1 MSLTVSFNSKEQHIY
16 QIGFNGFSQLD
27 QCEWHEPSISAP
39 ALVASFPEHDIIGI
53 YVGFEAAIAWS
64 RLKILLFGWSQ
75 LFPTHLYYNYGNSTH
90 MTGTILKDELSINGE
105 LKKCQVTSTTATRPV
120 LILIQTTTLDLLQ
133 IETVGD
139 IQQHRSN
146 RLDQSNEKYK
156 THWIMSDCIEFA
168 HTAEYGSAQLVSGLI
183 VYWHLDDPAMVHTL
197 AVSGF
202 DRLPKLIDLCAGAVH
217 CVALTEE
224 GEVWTWRMGF
234 ATALH
239 GQLGYIDSTVLA
251 DGFQAQIV
259 EALQGMR
266 MASISAGRQHTM
278 VVSKDGTIYS
288 FGSNRYS
295 QLGIASSHGKPEP
308 IDLDLESNSNI
319 KSEIACGFHHSIA
332 TDGTRLYGAGWNSYN
347 QLGRMKEL
355 GCIHEMRQLDIPLP
369 AQCSIVGVYAGGW
382 STFILATVPCL
393 QSNYQSETITHKS
406 IAVKE

>member
-1 MSLTVSFNSKEQHIY
+1 
-16 QIGFNGFSQLD
+16 
-27 QCEWHEPSISAP
+27 
-39 ALVASFPEHDIIGI
+39 
-53 YVGFEAAIAWS
+53 
-64 RLKILLFGWSQ
+64 
-75 LFPTHLYYNYGNSTH
+75 

-146 RLDQSNEKYK
+146 RSDQSNEKYK

-224 GEVWTWRMGF
+224 GEVWTWRMGS

-288 FGSNRYS
+288 LYVYILHDRVGFLNANTWHKTNLVLFTLLVIVDYFVCQSVDQIDTVSWESPVLMES
-295 QLGIASSHGKPEP
+295 QNL
-308 IDLDLESNSNI
+308 
-319 KSEIACGFHHSIA
+319 
-332 TDGTRLYGAGWNSYN
+332 
-347 QLGRMKEL
+347 
-355 GCIHEMRQLDIPLP
+355 
-369 AQCSIVGVYAGGW
+369 
-382 STFILATVPCL
+382 
-393 QSNYQSETITHKS
+393 
-406 IAVKE
+406 